1 MDEELTHVV
10 LFEAAL
16 EDRDDLHDALAE
28 GLSFPSHYGR
38 NLDAL
43 NDCLSEV
50 SEPCLVSVV
59 RMRGWDDELPLAGYV
74 DKACVCLMR
83 AARENPALDV
93 EIVFEQDDWSNKM

>member
-1 MDEELTHVV
+1 MDEDLRHVV
-10 LFEAAL
+10 IYEAAL
-16 EDRDDLHDALAE
+16 EERDDLHELLAE
-28 GLSFPSHYGR
+28 GLGFPNHYGR
-38 NLDAL
+38 NLDEL

-50 SEPCLVSVV
+50 SDPSLVSVV

-93 EIVFEQDDWSNKM
+93 EIVFEQDDESY